1 MFRLAAAA
9 LLLITTFFWGVTFT
23 IVKAAVARVDVFV
36 FLSQR
41 FFLAFAILL
50 AASLPFFR
58 RLDLRTAGRGA
69 VMGIFLFAAYAF
81 QTKALLYTSAS
92 NAGFLTGLNVVFVP
106 ILGGLLFGD
115 RIPSTVKGA
124 VVLSLAGLFFLCTDG
139 TFTLNGGDFLA
150 AICAVCVALH
160 LLCTGRFA
168 PGGNILW
175 LTTVQIGTVA
185 ILSAAAAAVSGQR
198 ILVYYPGLN
207 GTLVV
212 CALIATVFAF
222 LVQTW
227 MQRFLSPTQT
237 ALIFCTEPVFAAL
250 YAWWSAGERLGP
262 VALGGAVLIMFG
274 MVLSELA
281 PREEEETEA
290 CAEPAD
296 L

>member
-1 MFRLAAAA
+1 MFRLTAAV

-23 IVKAAVARVDVFV
+23 VVKDAVAKVDVFV

-41 FFLAFAILL
+41 FLLAFALLL
-50 AASLPFFR
+50 AASLPFIR

-106 ILGGLLFGD
+106 LLGGLLFGK
-115 RIPSTVKGA
+115 RVPSTVRAA
-124 VVLSLAGLFFLCTDG
+124 VLLSLVGLFFLCTDG
-139 TFTLNGGDFLA
+139 KFTLNGGDFLA
-150 AICAVCVALH
+150 GICAVCVALH

-168 PGGNILW
+168 PGGDVLW

-185 ILSAAAAAVSGQR
+185 ALSTAAAVGSGQKV
-198 ILVYYPGLN
+198 LVFHPDLTGA
-207 GTLVV
+207 LVV

-262 VALGGAVLIMFG
+262 IAFGGAVLIVCG

-281 PREEEETEA
+281 PREEDDAEA
-290 CAEPAD
+290 GVEAAD